1 MPAVRV
7 LVPSIPSGIAG
18 LGIAGDTQDPSG
30 VDTLA
35 EELTRNVRND
45 TKEKLFKEGKEEEE
59 EEISLIIP
67 TVDFLFILVRGVPDP
82 MEYETST
89 FRLWP
94 HELRDPM
101 ECEAS
106 CESIVRDPME
116 CETSTFR
123 LCPHEVRDPM
133 ECEASALNTALNEA
147 TLVDPKECEALAHT
161 DSNELH
167 NE

>member
-59 EEISLIIP
+59 EEISLIFP
-67 TVDFLFILVRGVPDP
+67 TADFVLILFRGVSDQRNVKIDFSFI
-82 MEYETST
+82 ST
-89 FRLWP
+89 TR
-94 HELRDPM
+94 
-101 ECEAS
+101 S
-106 CESIVRDPME
+106 VR
-116 CETSTFR
+116 SKR
-123 LCPHEVRDPM
+123 
-133 ECEASALNTALNEA
+133 
-147 TLVDPKECEALAHT
+147 
-161 DSNELH
+161 SNGM
-167 NE
+167 